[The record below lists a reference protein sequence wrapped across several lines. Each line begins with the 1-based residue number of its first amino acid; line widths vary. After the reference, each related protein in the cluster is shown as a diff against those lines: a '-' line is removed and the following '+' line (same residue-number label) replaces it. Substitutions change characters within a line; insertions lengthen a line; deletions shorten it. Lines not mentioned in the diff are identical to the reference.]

1 MARIFSKTGDIEI
14 IPHKKKT
21 YQGDGPRTKSC
32 KRGSR
37 PRRKLSRGQGR
48 GSITKTA
55 SIMAKEYP
63 YPEFLEET
71 MFAEQGTKVLITD
84 PAADVLLE
92 KARQRKLKEKY
103 PQWVQDEE

>member
-1 MARIFSKTGDIEI
+1 MAN
-14 IPHKKKT
+14 
-21 YQGDGPRTKSC
+21 
-32 KRGSR
+32 
-37 PRRKLSRGQGR
+37 
-48 GSITKTA
+48 
-55 SIMAKEYP
+55 EYP

-103 PQWVQDEE
+103 PQWVQDEG